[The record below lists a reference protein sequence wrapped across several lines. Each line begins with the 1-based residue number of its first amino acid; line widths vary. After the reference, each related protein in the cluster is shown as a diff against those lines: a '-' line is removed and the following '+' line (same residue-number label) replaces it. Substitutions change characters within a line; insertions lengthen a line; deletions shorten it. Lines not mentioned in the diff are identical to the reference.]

1 MINRVIIS
9 GVLVDE
15 ELTLLK
21 DRNKPNFSMVEA
33 KLLTN
38 NGKKDEIR
46 EVKIVLFNKLAQ
58 DLYDN
63 QRKYKE
69 NLCMYYG
76 EVVYNS
82 NKNETKITPIKKD
95 KIIIKVGSNKE
106 TNLCIRYYFLS

>member
-15 ELTLLK
+15 ELTLIK

-58 DLYDN
+58 ELYEN

-82 NKNETKITPIKKD
+82 NKNETKIKINEPIQVLAS
-95 KIIIKVGSNKE
+95 VGE
-106 TNLCIRYYFLS
+106 

>member
-15 ELTLLK
+15 ELTLVK

-58 DLYDN
+58 ELYEN

-82 NKNETKITPIKKD
+82 NKNETKIKINEPIQVLAS
-95 KIIIKVGSNKE
+95 VGE
-106 TNLCIRYYFLS
+106 

>member
-82 NKNETKITPIKKD
+82 NKNETKIKINEPIQVLAS
-95 KIIIKVGSNKE
+95 VGE
-106 TNLCIRYYFLS
+106 